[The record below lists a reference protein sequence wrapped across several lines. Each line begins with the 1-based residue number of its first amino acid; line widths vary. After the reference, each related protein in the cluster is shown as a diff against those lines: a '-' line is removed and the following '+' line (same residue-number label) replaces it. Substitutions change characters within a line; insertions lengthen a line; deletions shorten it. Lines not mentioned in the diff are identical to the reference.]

1 MMARPRPLSRPQKEC
16 MVMAVP
22 PPLAGMII
30 LYYTKEKNIWVS
42 YFLGPKSMSAP
53 QSRAQT
59 GFARTGVSK
68 IFSIFSAKSL
78 PRLFHRIKIPAGAAA
93 SGENDQ
99 APSAR
104 KRCRLASA

>member
-1 MMARPRPLSRPQKEC
+1 MAE
-16 MVMAVP
+16 P

-30 LYYTKEKNIWVS
+30 LYYTKEKSTWVS
-42 YFLGPKSMSAP
+42 YFLGPKSMSAA

-59 GFARTGVSK
+59 GFTQAAAGK

-78 PRLFHRIKIPAGAAA
+78 PRLFHRIKNPAGAAA